1 MTEATWTE
9 AVVDKLVGK
18 TIKSVE
24 FMSTSKADEW
34 MWSKRPLT
42 IRLSDGHELIISMD
56 DEGND
61 GGSIFTSYEDLPTI
75 PALSVA
81 RIPAFIRQRQ
91 HDSASA
97 VDKLRES
104 QQRLG

>member
-1 MTEATWTE
+1 MTDLQWKK
-9 AVVDKLVGK
+9 AVADKLVGK

-61 GGSIFTSYEDLPTI
+61 GGSVFTSYEDLPII
-75 PALSVA
+75 PT
-81 RIPAFIRQRQ
+81 
-91 HDSASA
+91 
-97 VDKLRES
+97 LR
-104 QQRLG
+104 